1 MAFSWICTINRESYP
16 QLCFGFTSDILP
28 FPAVFVY
35 LIFLVG
41 SALLHQNRDS
51 TVWSA
56 QVRSYPWYLHCYCH
70 KLGSSP
76 ELPQP
81 YDPAPIPAPQP
92 WRPIRLLR
100 LSAISSLNRART
112 PSRSDK
118 VSEHVAP
125 QPTTMQQAGPMSMRR
140 TSLYPLHVLP
150 FLEPTHESE
159 PKPEPEPAPAGT
171 HFLYPRFVYPQQHPR
186 DSVAVGGSPP
196 PLLNWPRADI
206 MSNPPP
212 RGKVARKK
220 VPASTL
226 QPIPAPPRVTEGG
239 EGPQL
244 SVPSGMTRISP
255 EFDRRWYG

>member
-16 QLCFGFTSDILP
+16 QFYVSALLLTFFPP
-28 FPAVFVY
+28 FSAVFLY

-41 SALLHQNRDS
+41 SSLLHQNRDS

-56 QVRSYPWYLHCYCH
+56 QVRSYPWYLHCYSH

-76 ELPQP
+76 ELPRS

-100 LSAISSLNRART
+100 LSVISSLNRVRT
-112 PSRSDK
+112 PSRSGR

-125 QPTTMQQAGPMSMRR
+125 QPTMMQQAGPMSMRR

-150 FLEPTHESE
+150 FLEPTHDSE
-159 PKPEPEPAPAGT
+159 PKPKPEPEPTPTGT

-186 DSVAVGGSPP
+186 DSVAVGDSPP

-226 QPIPAPPRVTEGG
+226 QPIPAPPRETEGG

-244 SVPSGMTRISP
+244 TRISP
-255 EFDRRWYG
+255 EFDRR